1 MRDANPVYLDTI
13 INLFSPLY
21 VDLLI
26 VSYMFKHV
34 LHDRIQLDVV
44 KC

>member
-1 MRDANPVYLDTI
+1 MQLNLILRDKPYLGLHLFDNKNLTHFC
-13 INLFSPLY
+13 IN
-21 VDLLI
+21 
-26 VSYMFKHV
+26 KHV